1 MAQTQKISTCLWF
14 DNNAEDAANFYV
26 SLFAD
31 SRILAI
37 SRSGDSGPGPKGS
50 VLVVAFEIAGRRF
63 MALNG
68 GPHFKFNEAISLVI
82 DCDSQQE
89 IDSYWERLSADGG
102 QTSQCGWLKDK
113 YGVSWQVIPA
123 GMAELMQDPARAG
136 RVMQQVMQMQKLDLA
151 KIRQAAA

>member
-1 MAQTQKISTCLWF
+1 MAQPQKISTCLWF
-14 DNNAEDAANFYV
+14 DDNAEEAANFYV
-26 SLFAD
+26 SLFPE
-31 SRILAI
+31 SRIVAI
-37 SRSGDSGPGPKGS
+37 SRNGDGGPGPKGS

-68 GPHFKFNEAISLVI
+68 GPVFKFNEAISLVV

-89 IDSYWERLSADGG
+89 IDSYWERLSAGGG

-136 RVMQQVMQMQKLDLA
+136 RVMQAVMQMQKIDLA
-151 KIRQAAA
+151 KIRQAAG